1 MPEMTETQTPGRK
14 PKKKKNKESHN
25 AVERHRKEKINA
37 GINRIG
43 NLLPC
48 SQALKQSKNMILDQ
62 AFRYINEL
70 KKQNDTMLLEGGDKV
85 QAEEIRRLR
94 RQLEEL
100 RRESAHY
107 IELLKAHDINL
118 LEDPTV
124 HWKGKQRCAKVA
136 KVTPTHQLPK
146 GIIVYSNG
154 NVMCPAGSETSP
166 AKQPS
171 EALIL
176 QPPSDVSARLRVNGA
191 VLHVNTSSSTP
202 ALVPGSAATPTQSA
216 TGLRMVE
223 QCVVETPAA
232 APTLPPSV
240 SYITLQIP
248 AATSALPQ
256 QPQPVAPAPTLTVAA
271 TSSPQLPSESPAQPV
286 SSLTTVTQATT
297 TSRAAASVVCS
308 CVTQDTAMRNVSY
321 TAIPNSQ
328 ALLRAGAAGSTQTTW
343 TTLQMA
349 GNTVQPVCQ
358 SLSPPEV
365 INTTQTV
372 QQVTVCPVGTK
383 PSVQPIQIQMQPHV
397 PVQQAPITAHI
408 QAQPFQRP
416 PQLRPAILNQ
426 AQPQPQPVLAP
437 QPQCAVLPQAAIVPQ
452 PAVVA
457 HPAIVSQP
465 QPAVLQPASMVPHP
479 QAALIPQPQPALV
492 PQQQATV
499 LPLLQTMQVLQVNP
513 TGGTASAVTAPQNT
527 NNPSV
532 VILQQAST
540 CPTQS
545 VVREEMT
552 NQTPCQH
559 IVIIQAPN
567 QAAPAPQNPQVGM
580 VPAAVPAA
588 VPVVS
593 TQIPSTSSS
602 VSATALQSVGGKQL
616 VHILPRPVQP
626 QMNHPLQV
634 TQASS
639 STPVPPTPQT
649 ITVNGQ
655 VFALQPV
662 KTSDKP
668 SSQGGQSTLQLVQP
682 TTTEEPTTNVALKS
696 LGALSSLNQSISQG
710 LPLTISSQNNG
721 QSPAAPSSVVQQK
734 QPLAPTSVPG
744 TTLALPARQLQVP
757 GLNPVKS
764 GLVVNAPK
772 PTGKRLRTTLNTKR
786 TTAKRIKP
794 TKKKEL
800 SQAQPAVAVSAKPVA
815 AAGESQ
821 TVQVTVSQDVQS
833 STVTVTDI
841 PPTCTSAITT
851 PDCSKAIVNVTSTQN
866 AQIMIVCS
874 SSNESTALSQ
884 SYSQSKSPVSA
895 TQSDVVFSHSNASSS
910 VAAAVTTVSATSV
923 KPLVGVAV
931 PIEHEPAVVSD
942 NNSAVA
948 KLSVPEVKQA
958 TTSSTTG
965 TTQSTATTAVSR
977 QSRTGVSSA
986 TASVATATVSAACL
1000 TPICTSSI
1008 TATAPLSLN
1017 SQPASVCHSQVI
1029 PSNTHNP
1036 HSCNKSTSHTTTPAL
1051 VSTTVALSS
1060 PAVTFSASH
1069 SSVTI
1074 PTTSSELRKRVSTS
1088 RAPQQ
1093 QTDVNMPNRSPCH
1106 PAELKPTQ
1114 TPRGDREAQVERH
1127 STAADKEGLL
1137 PVTSDAPSRKDF
1149 ALSQPVYTNLD
1160 DQTVE
1165 HPMTSSRQTDSPMSA
1180 GPGGGRGFSVA
1191 SMLPQGHSIS
1201 ASSGSFGTFTFT
1213 SEQADMLALAMLE
1226 QDSPGRR
1233 SGSCSEDN
1241 TASANPT
1248 TATWDPPKT
1257 PPVSNSKERGSTGH
1271 QTKVTKPID
1280 TVTVKSGVQVSIRGQ
1295 NGEVTVSGP
1304 SGNRHPQNISYSQSQ
1319 SHPQVQSQISTQSA
1333 TVASLSV
1340 NNLIRPSSSQQLYP
1354 GSPSLAGQQGSVPSP
1369 VGTSGHIS
1377 QPSNNSLS
1385 PCSGAGQLNE
1395 YTPLKTALMRAQAGV
1410 GVSERQVKI
1419 ISKRQAQEEVML
1431 NTGKRPKPCPPS
1443 ASAVSRMDVKAADH
1457 SQMMTGQLPP
1467 TSAAVMTRINPESA
1481 GPLFS
1486 SNSFMS
1492 PGARPTDGHCPPQ
1505 GPAEQN
1511 QPGVLHLP
1519 QGHPQHAATQSGQ
1532 HLGANLYMKQQQQQ
1546 QEQQRHHLYHLQH
1559 HLTQSDPAQRHS
1571 LHQRALQQQEQQQQ
1585 HAQKKR
1591 GLVRGSQTGSPAG
1604 LQQKPHHLEK
1614 SGVQQQPH
1622 SHQQQ
1627 QQTQHQQHAQQQQQ
1641 QSQQHQQQS
1650 HQQSQQHQQQT
1661 QHQQSHHQQQTHQQQ
1676 PQTQHQ
1682 QHQQQQQQLQ
1692 QQQSSHSRHQQHL
1705 QQQIQQQQ
1713 QQQQQ
1718 HFRHQ
1723 EKSCDAQAAGSR
1735 AHHSSHLA
1743 QQEHLKP
1750 GQDHNAMQRMM
1761 SSRTLEQQLISPPSN
1776 PVSRSSDMA
1785 CAPSRQERHRV
1796 SNYSAEALIGKS
1808 STSGDQQQ
1816 RMGLHLQSGRGA
1828 TQEQPDLRGYL
1839 DTSRGKPN
1847 IAHNQQNRLPSDHP
1861 VSADVQ
1867 RVSECPPFKAMGGG
1881 GGGGGGAAHQLGG
1894 FEVQVSRGSD
1904 MSSKSVP
1911 PSQRG
1916 PQGQQQGGFR
1926 MGVGP
1931 PADAR
1936 NRGGYSAAHPG
1947 SQGVQVGPALS
1958 REQDGC
1964 HQSFMQSLLSP
1975 HLPEQGNHQRVHCCP
1990 PVSMEYSCV
1999 PGSSSGDIQAKT
2011 SSPSVPQT
2019 QKTPVMRLGEG
2030 NKGHISQ
2037 VSSNM
2042 HGGPGVRAGLPH
2054 PPTPHSSSEPGRS
2067 SAPSRPPTAVSQHSR
2082 NIARDAQPAK
2092 LRPGDRARSGALRH
2106 SNPFEPEGH
2115 LSLPSGGGVLLGRP
2129 QSGGEAR
2136 RSTIVRF
2143 MADSAQVP
2151 SDNNLVPDQHLAQNF
2166 GFPFI
2171 PEGGMNPPP
2180 PINANSTFI
2189 PPVSQPNA
2197 SRTPSLLPVEPQNT
2211 LPSFY
2216 PSYSPA
2222 AHPSLSSD
2230 VTLQYFPNQM
2240 FTSPSADKGSA
2251 APLNNR
2257 FGSILSPPRPV
2268 GFGQASFPLL
2278 PDMPPMPIANSS
2290 GITPHISNFSLT
2302 SLFPEIATGMPTDGS
2317 AMPMSPLLS
2326 LSNTSSADSGKQPN
2340 RPAHNISH
2348 ILGHD
2353 GSSAV

>member
-62 AFRYINEL
+62 AFRYITEL

-94 RQLEEL
+94 RQLDEL
-100 RRESAHY
+100 RRESAQY
-107 IELLKAHDINL
+107 IELLKAHDINI
-118 LEDPTV
+118 LEDPTI

-154 NVMCPAGSETSP
+154 NVMCPAGKETSP
-166 AKQPS
+166 GKQPS
-171 EALIL
+171 ETLIL
-176 QPPSDVSARLRVNGA
+176 QPPSEIGARLRVNGA
-191 VLHVNTSSSTP
+191 LLQVNTSSSTP
-202 ALVPGSAATPTQSA
+202 ALLPGSAATPTQS
-216 TGLRMVE
+216 TPGLRMIE

-232 APTLPPSV
+232 APSLPPSV

-248 AATSALPQ
+248 AATTALPQ
-256 QPQPVAPAPTLTVAA
+256 QPQPAAPAQTVTIATTSASHLPT
-271 TSSPQLPSESPAQPV
+271 ESPAQPM
-286 SSLTTVTQATT
+286 SNPTSQSAP
-297 TSRAAASVVCS
+297 TSRATVSEVCS
-308 CVTQDTAMRNVSY
+308 WVSQDTSISTVNY

-328 ALLRAGAAGSTQTTW
+328 GLLRPGAAGSTQTTW

-358 SLSPPEV
+358 TLPTPEV
-365 INTTQTV
+365 INTTQAV
-372 QQVTVCPVGTK
+372 QQVTVCPMGNK

-408 QAQPFQRP
+408 QAQPFQRA

-426 AQPQPQPVLAP
+426 AQPQPVLAP
-437 QPQCAVLPQAAIVPQ
+437 QPQCAVLPQSAIVPQ

-457 HPAIVSQP
+457 HPTVVSQT
-465 QPAVLQPASMVPHP
+465 QPAVLQPASLVPHP
-479 QAALIPQPQPALV
+479 PTGLITQPQPLSQPALV
-492 PQQQATV
+492 QQPQATV

-513 TGGTASAVTAPQNT
+513 TGATASGVTASQNT
-527 NNPSV
+527 NKPSV

-540 CPTQS
+540 CSTQP
-545 VVREEMT
+545 VVREEIT

-567 QAAPAPQNPQVGM
+567 QATPAPQNPQVG
-580 VPAAVPAA
+580 VVTAPVPAA

-593 TQIPSTSSS
+593 TQLPTTSSPTS
-602 VSATALQSVGGKQL
+602 VASLQSVGGKQL
-616 VHILPRPVQP
+616 VHILPRPAQS
-626 QMNHPLQV
+626 QISHPLQV
-634 TQASS
+634 TLASS
-639 STPVPPTPQT
+639 SPPVPPTPQT

-655 VFALQPV
+655 VFALQPM
-662 KTSDKP
+662 KTSDKS

-682 TTTEEPTTNVALKS
+682 TTTEEPTTNVALNS

-721 QSPAAPSSVVQQK
+721 QPPAAPPTVVQQK
-734 QPLAPTSVPG
+734 QPPAPASVPVSAH
-744 TTLALPARQLQVP
+744 TLPARQLQVP
-757 GLNPVKS
+757 CLNPVKP
-764 GLVVNAPK
+764 GLVGNASK
-772 PTGKRLRTTLNTKR
+772 PSGKRLRITLNTTR
-786 TTAKRIKP
+786 ATAKRTKP
-794 TKKKEL
+794 VKKKEP
-800 SQAQPAVAVSAKPVA
+800 SPVQPVVTVSTKPVA
-815 AAGESQ
+815 SAGESQ
-821 TVQVTVSQDVQS
+821 AAQVTVSQVLQS
-833 STVTVTDI
+833 SIVKVTDM
-841 PPTCTSAITT
+841 PSTCTTAVTT
-851 PDCSKAIVNVTSTQN
+851 TDCSGAIMANITSTQN
-866 AQIMIVCS
+866 SQVMIVCS
-874 SSNESTALSQ
+874 SSNESTVFSQ
-884 SYSQSKSPVSA
+884 SHPQSKNSVSA
-895 TQSDVVFSHSNASSS
+895 TPADVIFSHSNTSG
-910 VAAAVTTVSATSV
+910 VGTAVTTVSTTSV
-923 KPLVGVAV
+923 KPSVSAAVA
-931 PIEHEPAVVSD
+931 IESKSAVVSG
-942 NNSAVA
+942 NNSTVA
-948 KLSVPEVKQA
+948 KLSVPEVKQ
-958 TTSSTTG
+958 TTTGSATG
-965 TTQSTATTAVSR
+965 TTQSKSDATTAVSR
-977 QSRTGVSSA
+977 QSRSVVSSA
-986 TASVATATVSAACL
+986 VDTESHYTSTTVSTACL
-1000 TPICTSSI
+1000 TPVCTSNI
-1008 TATAPLSLN
+1008 TAPAPVSLNQATQPTSACCPQGSNTQAPL
-1017 SQPASVCHSQVI
+1017 P
-1029 PSNTHNP
+1029 
-1036 HSCNKSTSHTTTPAL
+1036 CNKPESQATTSPL
-1051 VSTTVALSS
+1051 VSTTEVLSS
-1060 PAVTFSASH
+1060 PAAAFTAAH
-1069 SSVTI
+1069 SSVTA
-1074 PTTSSELRKRVSTS
+1074 PTTNSEFRKRVPTS
-1088 RAPQQ
+1088 RAPAQ
-1093 QTDVNMPNRSPCH
+1093 QTDTNMANSSSCQS
-1106 PAELKPTQ
+1106 AEVK
-1114 TPRGDREAQVERH
+1114 TPQQPRRDREAQEERR
-1127 STAADKEGLL
+1127 STAAQKEGLVA
-1137 PVTSDAPSRKDF
+1137 VTSDSPSRKDF
-1149 ALSQPVYTNLD
+1149 ALSQQVYTNLD
-1160 DQTVE
+1160 DQTIE
-1165 HPMTSSRQTDSPMSA
+1165 HPMTSSRQTDSPMSTGA
-1180 GPGGGRGFSVA
+1180 GGGRGFSVA

-1213 SEQADMLALAMLE
+1213 SEQAEMLAMAILE

-1233 SGSCSEDN
+1233 TGGCSGDN

-1248 TATWDPPKT
+1248 TATWEPPKP
-1257 PPVSNSKERGSTGH
+1257 PPVSSSKERGSNG
-1271 QTKVTKPID
+1271 QQAKVTKPVD
-1280 TVTVKSGVQVSIRGQ
+1280 TVAVKTAAQVSVRGQ
-1295 NGEVTVSGP
+1295 AGEGSVSGP
-1304 SGNRHPQNISYSQSQ
+1304 NGSRHPHNISYSQSQ
-1319 SHPQVQSQISTQSA
+1319 TLPQVQSQSSSQSG

-1340 NNLIRPSSSQQLYP
+1340 NNLIRPSSSQQPYP
-1354 GSPSLAGQQGSVPSP
+1354 GSPSLAAQQGSVPSP
-1369 VGTSGHIS
+1369 VGTSAHIS
-1377 QPSNNSLS
+1377 QPPNNALS
-1385 PCSGAGQLNE
+1385 PCSGAAQLNE

-1410 GVSERQVKI
+1410 GVGERQVKI

-1443 ASAVSRMDVKAADH
+1443 ATTVSHMDIKAPDH
-1457 SQMMTGQLPP
+1457 SQMMGQLPP
-1467 TSAAVMTRINPESA
+1467 TSSAVMTRINTESG

-1486 SNSFMS
+1486 TNSFMS
-1492 PGARPTDGHCPPQ
+1492 PVVRPTDGHCPPQ
-1505 GPAEQN
+1505 GPPEQN
-1511 QPGVLHLP
+1511 QPGVLHVP
-1519 QGHPQHAATQSGQ
+1519 QGHPQHAASQPGQ
-1532 HLGANLYMKQQQQQ
+1532 HLGGNLYMKQQQ

-1559 HLTQSDPAQRHS
+1559 HLTQPDPAQRHS
-1571 LHQRALQQQEQQQQ
+1571 LHQRALQQQQQQEQQQ
-1585 HAQKKR
+1585 HVQKKR

-1604 LQQKPHHLEK
+1604 LQQKQHHLEK
-1614 SGVQQQPH
+1614 SGVQQPQQH
-1622 SHQQQ
+1622 SHQ
-1627 QQTQHQQHAQQQQQ
+1627 QQTQHQQHSQQP
-1641 QSQQHQQQS
+1641 QQHQQQS
-1650 HQQSQQHQQQT
+1650 HQQSQQHQQPT
-1661 QHQQSHHQQQTHQQQ
+1661 QHQQSHPQQHQQQTHQQQ
-1676 PQTQHQ
+1676 TQHQ
-1682 QHQQQQQQLQ
+1682 QHQQQQQLQ

-1705 QQQIQQQQ
+1705 QQQIQQQ
-1713 QQQQQ
+1713 

-1723 EKSCDAQAAGSR
+1723 EKSCEAQAAGSR

-1776 PVSRSSDMA
+1776 PVSRSSDLS

-1808 STSGDQQQ
+1808 STSGEQQQ
-1816 RMGLHLQSGRGA
+1816 RMGLHLQPGRGA

-1839 DTSRGKPN
+1839 DASRGKAN
-1847 IAHNQQNRLPSDHP
+1847 IAHNPQNRLPSDHP
-1861 VSADVQ
+1861 GSADVQ

-1881 GGGGGGAAHQLGG
+1881 AHQLSG
-1894 FEVQVSRGSD
+1894 FEAQVSRGSD
-1904 MSSKSVP
+1904 MAPKSVP

-1931 PADAR
+1931 PADGR

-1947 SQGVQVGPALS
+1947 SQGVQVGPALP
-1958 REQDGC
+1958 REQEGC

-1975 HLPEQGNHQRVHCCP
+1975 HLPEQSNHQRAVQCCP

-1999 PGSSSGDIQAKT
+1999 PGSSSGDIQAKA

-2019 QKTPVMRLGEG
+2019 QKAPAMRLGEG

-2042 HGGPGVRAGLPH
+2042 HGGPGVRTGLPH

-2067 SAPSRPPTAVSQHSR
+2067 SGPSRPPTAVSQHSR
-2082 NIARDAQPAK
+2082 HIGRDTQPTK
-2092 LRPGDRARSGALRH
+2092 LRLGDRPRSGTLRQ
-2106 SNPFEPEGH
+2106 SNPFEPDGH
-2115 LSLPSGGGVLLGRP
+2115 LPLPSGGGVLLSRP

-2151 SDNNLVPDQHLAQNF
+2151 SDNNLVPDQHLTQNF

-2222 AHPSLSSD
+2222 AHPSLPSD

-2240 FTSPSADKGSA
+2240 FTSPSTDKGSA
-2251 APLNNR
+2251 PPLNNR

>member
-62 AFRYINEL
+62 AFRYITEL

-107 IELLKAHDINL
+107 IELLKAHDISL
-118 LEDPTV
+118 LEDPTI

-154 NVMCPAGSETSP
+154 SVMCPAAKETSP

-171 EALIL
+171 ETLIL
-176 QPPSDVSARLRVNGA
+176 QPPSEVSARLRVNGA
-191 VLHVNTSSSTP
+191 LLQVNTSSSTP
-202 ALVPGSAATPTQSA
+202 ALLPGSTATPTHS
-216 TGLRMVE
+216 TPSLRMIE

-256 QPQPVAPAPTLTVAA
+256 QSQPATPAPNLTITA
-271 TSSPQLPSESPAQPV
+271 TSSSQPPTESPVQPV
-286 SSLTTVTQATT
+286 SSLTTLSQATT
-297 TSRAAASVVCS
+297 TSRAATSEVCP
-308 CVTQDTAMRNVSY
+308 CVTQDTAMRTVSY
-321 TAIPNSQ
+321 TTIPNSQ
-328 ALLRAGAAGSTQTTW
+328 ALLRVGAAGSTQTTW
-343 TTLQMA
+343 TTLQMS

-358 SLSPPEV
+358 SLPTPEV
-365 INTTQTV
+365 INTTQAV
-372 QQVTVCPVGTK
+372 QQVTVCPIGNK

-416 PQLRPAILNQ
+416 PQLQPAILNQ
-426 AQPQPQPVLAP
+426 AQPQPVLAP
-437 QPQCAVLPQAAIVPQ
+437 QPQCAVVPRAAIVPQ

-457 HPAIVSQP
+457 HPAMVSQP
-465 QPAVLQPASMVPHP
+465 QPAVLQPASLVPHP
-479 QAALIPQPQPALV
+479 PTALIPQPQPALV
-492 PQQQATV
+492 PQPQATV

-513 TGGTASAVTAPQNT
+513 TGGTATAVTAPQNT

-545 VVREEMT
+545 VVREEIT

-567 QAAPAPQNPQVGM
+567 QATPAPQNPQVGM
-580 VPAAVPAA
+580 VPSAVPAA

-593 TQIPSTSSS
+593 TQISTTSSS
-602 VSATALQSVGGKQL
+602 TSATPLQSVGGKQL
-616 VHILPRPVQP
+616 VHILPRPTQS

-639 STPVPPTPQT
+639 SPSVPPTPQT

-655 VFALQPV
+655 VFALQPM

-682 TTTEEPTTNVALKS
+682 TTSEEPTTNVALNS

-721 QSPAAPSSVVQQK
+721 QPPAAQSSVVQQK
-734 QPLAPTSVPG
+734 QPPAPASVPG
-744 TTLALPARQLQVP
+744 TSLALPVRQLQVP
-757 GLNPVKS
+757 CFSPVKS
-764 GLVVNAPK
+764 GLVVTGSK

-786 TTAKRIKP
+786 ATPKRTKP
-794 TKKKEL
+794 AKKKEL
-800 SQAQPAVAVSAKPVA
+800 SSTQPAVVVPAKPVP

-821 TVQVTVSQDVQS
+821 TVQVTVSQVLQS
-833 STVTVTDI
+833 STVKVTDI
-841 PPTCTSAITT
+841 PPTCTTAVTT
-851 PDCSKAIVNVTSTQN
+851 TGCSDAVADVTSSQN
-866 AQIMIVCS
+866 TQIMNVCS
-874 SSNESTALSQ
+874 SSNESTELMQ
-884 SYSQSKSPVSA
+884 SCLQSKISVGA
-895 TQSDVVFSHSNASSS
+895 AKTDILFSHTNTSG
-910 VAAAVTTVSATSV
+910 VATAVTATSATSV
-923 KPLVGVAV
+923 KPSVSANMA
-931 PIEHEPAVVSD
+931 IESQPAVISG
-942 NNSAVA
+942 NNSAPV
-948 KLSVPEVKQA
+948 KQSVPEVKQA
-958 TTSSTTG
+958 TTSSATG
-965 TTQSTATTAVSR
+965 TTQSMSAVTTGVSR
-977 QSRTGVSSA
+977 QSRSVVSPAGATETQCTSTTVS
-986 TASVATATVSAACL
+986 TASM
-1000 TPICTSSI
+1000 TPVCTSSL
-1008 TATAPLSLN
+1008 TASAPVSLN
-1017 SQPASVCHSQVI
+1017 QATQPTSVCQPQGSNSQG
-1029 PSNTHNP
+1029 PLP
-1036 HSCNKSTSHTTTPAL
+1036 CNKPVSVSQTKSSPL
-1051 VSTTVALSS
+1051 VSTSVALS
-1060 PAVTFSASH
+1060 ATH
-1069 SSVTI
+1069 SSVTA
-1074 PTTSSELRKRVSTS
+1074 PTTSSEFRKPVTTS
-1088 RAPQQ
+1088 RGQTQQ
-1093 QTDVNMPNRSPCH
+1093 ADVNMANPSPCH
-1106 PAELKPTQ
+1106 PAEVKPSQ
-1114 TPRGDREAQVERH
+1114 VPRGDREALVERH
-1127 STAADKEGLL
+1127 STATEKEGL
-1137 PVTSDAPSRKDF
+1137 VTATSDTSSRKDF
-1149 ALSQPVYTNLD
+1149 ALSQQVYTNLD
-1160 DQTVE
+1160 DQTIE
-1165 HPMTSSRQTDSPMSA
+1165 HPLTSSRQTDSPMSTGA
-1180 GPGGGRGFSVA
+1180 GGGRGFSVA
-1191 SMLPQGHSIS
+1191 SMLPQGHGIS

-1213 SEQADMLALAMLE
+1213 SEQAEMLALAMLE

-1233 SGSCSEDN
+1233 SGGCSGDN
-1241 TASANPT
+1241 TASANPP
-1248 TATWDPPKT
+1248 TATWEHPKT
-1257 PPVSNSKERGSTGH
+1257 PPVSSTKERGSAGQ
-1271 QTKVTKPID
+1271 QTKVTKPMD
-1280 TVTVKSGVQVSIRGQ
+1280 TVTVKPAVQVSVRGQ
-1295 NGEVTVSGP
+1295 AGEGSVSGP
-1304 SGNRHPQNISYSQSQ
+1304 NGSRHPQNISYSQSQ
-1319 SHPQVQSQISTQSA
+1319 SLSQVPSHSSSQSGT
-1333 TVASLSV
+1333 SLSV
-1340 NNLIRPSSSQQLYP
+1340 NNLIRPSSSQQPYP

-1369 VGTSGHIS
+1369 VGTSAHIS
-1377 QPSNNSLS
+1377 QPSNNALS
-1385 PCSGAGQLNE
+1385 PCSGAAQLNE

-1410 GVSERQVKI
+1410 GVGERQVKI

-1443 ASAVSRMDVKAADH
+1443 VTTVSHMDVKAPDH
-1457 SQMMTGQLPP
+1457 SQMMVGQLPP
-1467 TSAAVMTRINPESA
+1467 TSAAVMTRINSESA

-1486 SNSFMS
+1486 TNAFMS
-1492 PGARPTDGHCPPQ
+1492 PVVRPTDVHCPPQ
-1505 GPAEQN
+1505 GPPEQN

-1519 QGHPQHAATQSGQ
+1519 QGHPQHAATQPGQ
-1532 HLGANLYMKQQQQQ
+1532 HLGGNLYMKQQQ

-1559 HLTQSDPAQRHS
+1559 HLTQPDPAQRHS
-1571 LHQRALQQQEQQQQ
+1571 LHQRALQEQQQ
-1585 HAQKKR
+1585 HVQKKR

-1604 LQQKPHHLEK
+1604 LQQKQHHLEK

-1627 QQTQHQQHAQQQQQ
+1627 QTQHQQHTQQ

-1650 HQQSQQHQQQT
+1650 HQQSQQHQQPT
-1661 QHQQSHHQQQTHQQQ
+1661 QHQQSHHQPQAHQQQ

-1682 QHQQQQQQLQ
+1682 QHQQQQLQQ

-1713 QQQQQ
+1713 QQ

-1723 EKSCDAQAAGSR
+1723 EKSCEAQAAGTR

-1776 PVSRSSDMA
+1776 PVSRSSDLA

-1808 STSGDQQQ
+1808 STSGEQQQ
-1816 RMGLHLQSGRGA
+1816 RMGLHLQPGRGG

-1839 DTSRGKPN
+1839 DTSRGKAN
-1847 IAHNQQNRLPSDHP
+1847 IAHNPQNRLPSDHP

-1867 RVSECPPFKAMGGG
+1867 RVSECPPFKAMGA
-1881 GGGGGGAAHQLGG
+1881 GGGGAHQLSG
-1894 FEVQVSRGSD
+1894 FEAQVSRGSD
-1904 MSSKSVP
+1904 MAAKSVP

-1931 PADAR
+1931 PADGR
-1936 NRGGYSAAHPG
+1936 NRGGYSTAHPG
-1947 SQGVQVGPALS
+1947 SQGVQVGPALP
-1958 REQDGC
+1958 REQEGC

-1975 HLPEQGNHQRVHCCP
+1975 HLPEQSNHQRVQCCP

-1999 PGSSSGDIQAKT
+1999 PGSSSGDIQAKA

-2019 QKTPVMRLGEG
+2019 QKAPAMRLGEG
-2030 NKGHISQ
+2030 NKSHISQ

-2042 HGGPGVRAGLPH
+2042 HGGPGVRTGLPH
-2054 PPTPHSSSEPGRS
+2054 PPTPHSTSEPGRS

-2082 NIARDAQPAK
+2082 HIARDAQPTK
-2092 LRPGDRARSGALRH
+2092 LRPGDRARSGTLRH
-2106 SNPFEPEGH
+2106 SIPFEPEGH
-2115 LSLPSGGGVLLGRP
+2115 LPLPSGGGVLLSRP

-2151 SDNNLVPDQHLAQNF
+2151 SDNNLVPDQHLTQNF

-2222 AHPSLSSD
+2222 AHPSLPSD

-2240 FTSPSADKGSA
+2240 FTSPGADKGSA
-2251 APLNNR
+2251 PPLNNR

>member
-1 MPEMTETQTPGRK
+1 MPEMTETRTPGRK

-37 GINRIG
+37 GITRIG

-62 AFRYINEL
+62 AFRYITEL
-70 KKQNDTMLLEGGDKV
+70 KKQNDKMLLEGGDKV

-94 RQLEEL
+94 RQMEEL

-107 IELLKAHDINL
+107 IELLKDHDINI
-118 LEDPTV
+118 LEDPTI

-154 NVMCPAGSETSP
+154 NVKCPAGKETSP
-166 AKQPS
+166 AKRPS
-171 EALIL
+171 ETLIL
-176 QPPSDVSARLRVNGA
+176 QPPEVSARLRVNGA
-191 VLHVNTSSSTP
+191 LLQVNTSSSTP
-202 ALVPGSAATPTQSA
+202 VLLPGSTATPTQS
-216 TGLRMVE
+216 TPGLRMIE

-248 AATSALPQ
+248 AATTALPQ
-256 QPQPVAPAPTLTVAA
+256 QPLPAAPAQTFTMAA
-271 TSSPQLPSESPAQPV
+271 TSAAQLPTESPAQPV
-286 SSLTTVTQATT
+286 SNLTTLSQTITTPRATV
-297 TSRAAASVVCS
+297 SEVCS
-308 CVTQDTAMRNVSY
+308 WVTQDTAIRTVNY
-321 TAIPNSQ
+321 TAIPNNQ

-358 SLSPPEV
+358 SLPTSEV

-372 QQVTVCPVGTK
+372 QQVTVCPMGNK
-383 PSVQPIQIQMQPHV
+383 PTVQPIQPIQIQMQPHV
-397 PVQQAPITAHI
+397 PVQQAPITTHI

-426 AQPQPQPVLAP
+426 AQPQPVLAP
-437 QPQCAVLPQAAIVPQ
+437 QPQCAVIPQSAIVPQ

-457 HPAIVSQP
+457 HPAVVSQP
-465 QPAVLQPASMVPHP
+465 QPAVLQPASLVPHP
-479 QAALIPQPQPALV
+479 PTALIPQPQPALV
-492 PQQQATV
+492 PQPQATV

-513 TGGTASAVTAPQNT
+513 TGGTASGVTAPKNT

-540 CPTQS
+540 CPNQS
-545 VVREEMT
+545 VVREEIT

-580 VPAAVPAA
+580 VPAAVPTA

-593 TQIPSTSSS
+593 TQIPTTSSS
-602 VSATALQSVGGKQL
+602 TSATSLQSVGGKQL

-626 QMNHPLQV
+626 PMNHPLQV

-639 STPVPPTPQT
+639 SPPVPPTPQT

-655 VFALQPV
+655 VFALQPM
-662 KTSDKP
+662 KTSDKS

-682 TTTEEPTTNVALKS
+682 TTTEEPSTNVALNS

-721 QSPAAPSSVVQQK
+721 QPPAAPSSVVHQK
-734 QPLAPTSVPG
+734 QPPAPASVPG
-744 TTLALPARQLQVP
+744 TTFAIPARQLQVP
-757 GLNPVKS
+757 GLSPVKS
-764 GLVVNAPK
+764 GLVVNASK
-772 PTGKRLRTTLNTKR
+772 PSGKRLRTTSNTKR
-786 TTAKRIKP
+786 ATAKRTKP

-800 SQAQPAVAVSAKPVA
+800 SQAQPAVSVLAKPVA
-815 AAGESQ
+815 DAGESQ
-821 TVQVTVSQDVQS
+821 TVAVSPVLQS
-833 STVTVTDI
+833 STVKVTDI
-841 PPTCTSAITT
+841 PPTCTTAVTT
-851 PDCSKAIVNVTSTQN
+851 TDRSDTIANVTSTQN
-866 AQIMIVCS
+866 TQIMIVCS
-874 SSNESTALSQ
+874 SSNESTVFSQ
-884 SYSQSKSPVSA
+884 SHPQSKSSVSA
-895 TQSDVVFSHSNASSS
+895 TQTDVVFSHTNTSG
-910 VAAAVTTVSATSV
+910 VATAVTTASVTSV
-923 KPLVGVAV
+923 KPSVSTAVA
-931 PIEHEPAVVSD
+931 IESKPAVVSG

-958 TTSSTTG
+958 TTSLATG
-965 TTQSTATTAVSR
+965 TTQSKSAATTAVSR
-977 QSRTGVSSA
+977 QSRSLVSSA
-986 TASVATATVSAACL
+986 GATETLYTPTTVPTARL
-1000 TPICTSSI
+1000 TPVCTSSI
-1008 TATAPLSLN
+1008 TASAPVSLN
-1017 SQPASVCHSQVI
+1017 QATQPTSVCRPQVSNTQGPLPCNTPVSQPTTS
-1029 PSNTHNP
+1029 PSH
-1036 HSCNKSTSHTTTPAL
+1036 L
-1051 VSTTVALSS
+1051 TVALSS
-1060 PAVTFSASH
+1060 PAATFSAAH
-1069 SSVTI
+1069 SSVTA
-1074 PTTSSELRKRVSTS
+1074 PTTSSEFRKRVTTS
-1088 RAPQQ
+1088 RAPTQ
-1093 QTDVNMPNRSPCH
+1093 QTDVNMPNPSPCH
-1106 PAELKPTQ
+1106 PAEVKPPQ
-1114 TPRGDREAQVERH
+1114 PPRRDREAQERH
-1127 STAADKEGLL
+1127 STAAEKVGLVA
-1137 PVTSDAPSRKDF
+1137 VTSDTPSRKDF
-1149 ALSQPVYTNLD
+1149 ALSQQVYTNLD
-1160 DQTVE
+1160 DQTIE
-1165 HPMTSSRQTDSPMSA
+1165 HPMTSSRHTDSPMSTGA
-1180 GPGGGRGFSVA
+1180 GGGRGFSVA

-1233 SGSCSEDN
+1233 SGGCSGDN
-1241 TASANPT
+1241 NASMNPT
-1248 TATWDPPKT
+1248 TATWEPAPKA
-1257 PPVSNSKERGSTGH
+1257 PSLSSSKERGSTGQ
-1271 QTKVTKPID
+1271 QTKVTKPMD
-1280 TVTVKSGVQVSIRGQ
+1280 TVTAKPAVQVSVRGQ
-1295 NGEVTVSGP
+1295 AGEGSVSGP
-1304 SGNRHPQNISYSQSQ
+1304 NGSRHPQNISYSQPQ
-1319 SHPQVQSQISTQSA
+1319 SLPQVQSQSSSHSG

-1340 NNLIRPSSSQQLYP
+1340 NNLIRPSSSQQPYP

-1369 VGTSGHIS
+1369 VGPTSHIS
-1377 QPSNNSLS
+1377 QSSNNALS
-1385 PCSGAGQLNE
+1385 PCSGAAQLNE

-1410 GVSERQVKI
+1410 GVGERQVKI

-1443 ASAVSRMDVKAADH
+1443 ATTVSHMDVKAPDH
-1457 SQMMTGQLPP
+1457 SQMMVGHLPP
-1467 TSAAVMTRINPESA
+1467 TSSAIMTRINSES
-1481 GPLFS
+1481 GGSLFS
-1486 SNSFMS
+1486 TNSFMS
-1492 PGARPTDGHCPPQ
+1492 PVVRPTDGHCPPQ
-1505 GPAEQN
+1505 GPPEQS

-1519 QGHPQHAATQSGQ
+1519 QGHPQHAATQPGQ
-1532 HLGANLYMKQQQQQ
+1532 HLGGNLYMKQQQ

-1559 HLTQSDPAQRHS
+1559 HLTQPDPAQRHS
-1571 LHQRALQQQEQQQQ
+1571 LHQRALQQQQEQQQ
-1585 HAQKKR
+1585 HVQKKR

-1604 LQQKPHHLEK
+1604 LQQKQHHLEK
-1614 SGVQQQPH
+1614 SGVQQQQH
-1622 SHQQQ
+1622 SHQ
-1627 QQTQHQQHAQQQQQ
+1627 QQTQHQQHTQQQQ
-1641 QSQQHQQQS
+1641 QSQQHQQQP
-1650 HQQSQQHQQQT
+1650 HQQSQQHQQPT
-1661 QHQQSHHQQQTHQQQ
+1661 QHQQSHPQQHQQQTHQQQ

-1682 QHQQQQQQLQ
+1682 QHQQQQQQQLQ

-1713 QQQQQ
+1713 QQ

-1723 EKSCDAQAAGSR
+1723 EKSCEAQAAGSR

-1750 GQDHNAMQRMM
+1750 GQDHNAIQRMM

-1776 PVSRSSDMA
+1776 SVSRSSDLA

-1808 STSGDQQQ
+1808 STSGEQQQ
-1816 RMGLHLQSGRGA
+1816 RMGLHLQPGRGA

-1839 DTSRGKPN
+1839 DTSRGKAN
-1847 IAHNQQNRLPSDHP
+1847 IAHNPQNRLPSDHP
-1861 VSADVQ
+1861 GSADVQ

-1881 GGGGGGAAHQLGG
+1881 AHQLSG
-1894 FEVQVSRGSD
+1894 FEAQVSRGSD
-1904 MSSKSVP
+1904 MAPKSVP
-1911 PSQRG
+1911 SSQRG

-1931 PADAR
+1931 PADGR
-1936 NRGGYSAAHPG
+1936 NRGGYSTPHPG
-1947 SQGVQVGPALS
+1947 SQGVQVGPALP
-1958 REQDGC
+1958 REQEGC

-1975 HLPEQGNHQRVHCCP
+1975 HLPEQTNHQRVQCCP

-1999 PGSSSGDIQAKT
+1999 PGSSSVDIQAKA

-2019 QKTPVMRLGEG
+2019 QKAPGMRLGEG

-2067 SAPSRPPTAVSQHSR
+2067 SAPTRPPTAVSQHSR
-2082 NIARDAQPAK
+2082 HIARDTQPTK
-2092 LRPGDRARSGALRH
+2092 LRPGDRPRSGTLRQ

-2115 LSLPSGGGVLLGRP
+2115 LPLPSGGGVLLGRP

-2143 MADSAQVP
+2143 MADSGQVP
-2151 SDNNLVPDQHLAQNF
+2151 SDNNLVPDQHLTQNF

-2222 AHPSLSSD
+2222 AHPSLPSD

-2251 APLNNR
+2251 PPLNNR

-2326 LSNTSSADSGKQPN
+2326 LSNTSAADSGKQPN

>member
-14 PKKKKNKESHN
+14 PKKKKNKETHN
-25 AVERHRKEKINA
+25 AGERHRKEKINA
-37 GINRIG
+37 GITRIG

-62 AFRYINEL
+62 AFRYITEL
-70 KKQNDTMLLEGGDKV
+70 KKQNDTLLLEGGDKV

-94 RQLEEL
+94 RQMDDL

-107 IELLKAHDINL
+107 IELLKAHDINI
-118 LEDPTV
+118 LEDPTI
-124 HWKGKQRCAKVA
+124 HWKGKKRCAKVA

-154 NVMCPAGSETSP
+154 NVMCPAGKETSP

-171 EALIL
+171 ETIII
-176 QPPSDVSARLRVNGA
+176 QPPSEVSARLRVNGA
-191 VLHVNTSSSTP
+191 LLQVNTSSSTP
-202 ALVPGSAATPTQSA
+202 ALLPGSTATPIQS
-216 TGLRMVE
+216 TPGLRMIE
-223 QCVVETPAA
+223 QCVVEAPPAA
-232 APTLPPSV
+232 PALPPSV

-248 AATSALPQ
+248 AATAALPQ
-256 QPQPVAPAPTLTVAA
+256 QPQPAAPTPTLTIAA
-271 TSSPQLPSESPAQPV
+271 TSASQLPTESPAQPV
-286 SSLTTVTQATT
+286 SSVTTLTQAIT
-297 TSRAAASVVCS
+297 TSRAVASEVCS
-308 CVTQDTAMRNVSY
+308 WVTQDNAMRTISY
-321 TAIPNSQ
+321 TALPNSQ

-358 SLSPPEV
+358 SLPTPEV
-365 INTTQTV
+365 INPTQAV
-372 QQVTVCPVGTK
+372 QQVTVCPMGNK

-408 QAQPFQRP
+408 QAQPFQRQ

-426 AQPQPQPVLAP
+426 AQPQPVLAP
-437 QPQCAVLPQAAIVPQ
+437 QPQCAVLSQSAIAPQ
-452 PAVVA
+452 PGVVA
-457 HPAIVSQP
+457 HPTVVPSQP
-465 QPAVLQPASMVPHP
+465 QPAVLQPASLVPHP
-479 QAALIPQPQPALV
+479 ATALIPQPQPISQPALV
-492 PQQQATV
+492 PQPQATV

-513 TGGTASAVTAPQNT
+513 TGGTVSAVTAPQNT

-532 VILQQAST
+532 VILQQAGS
-540 CPTQS
+540 CQAQS
-545 VVREEMT
+545 VVREEIT

-567 QAAPAPQNPQVGM
+567 QVAPAPQNPQVGM

-593 TQIPSTSSS
+593 TQIPTTSSS
-602 VSATALQSVGGKQL
+602 TSANSLQSVGGKQL
-616 VHILPRPVQP
+616 VHILPRPVPP

-639 STPVPPTPQT
+639 SPPVPATPQT
-649 ITVNGQ
+649 ITVNGR
-655 VFALQPV
+655 VFALQPM
-662 KTSDKP
+662 KTSDKS
-668 SSQGGQSTLQLVQP
+668 SSQSGQSTLQLVQP
-682 TTTEEPTTNVALKS
+682 TTTEEPTTNVALNS

-710 LPLTISSQNNG
+710 LPLSISSQNNI
-721 QSPAAPSSVVQQK
+721 QPSAAPTSVVQQK
-734 QPLAPTSVPG
+734 QPPAPASVPG
-744 TTLALPARQLQVP
+744 TALALPARQLQVP
-757 GLNPVKS
+757 SLNPVKS
-764 GLVVNAPK
+764 GPVVNSSK
-772 PTGKRLRTTLNTKR
+772 PPGKRLCTTLNTKR
-786 TTAKRIKP
+786 ATTKRTKP
-794 TKKKEL
+794 VKKKEL
-800 SQAQPAVAVSAKPVA
+800 SQALPAAAVRAKPVV

-821 TVQVTVSQDVQS
+821 TVQVSVSQVVQS
-833 STVTVTDI
+833 STVKVTEIPTTCFTVV
-841 PPTCTSAITT
+841 TT
-851 PDCSKAIVNVTSTQN
+851 AACSEAVENVTSTQN
-866 AQIMIVCS
+866 SQITTVCS
-874 SSNESTALSQ
+874 SSSESTVLSQ
-884 SYSQSKSPVSA
+884 SHSHSKNSVTV
-895 TQSDVVFSHSNASSS
+895 TQTDVIFSHTNTSS
-910 VAAAVTTVSATSV
+910 VATAVTTASATMVKQTVSA
-923 KPLVGVAV
+923 AV
-931 PIEHEPAVVSD
+931 SIESKPAVVSG
-942 NNSAVA
+942 NSSAVT
-948 KLSVPEVKQA
+948 KPSVPEVKQP
-958 TTSSTTG
+958 TTSPATS
-965 TTQSTATTAVSR
+965 TTQSKSAATAAVSKP
-977 QSRTGVSSA
+977 SKSAVSSA
-986 TASVATATVSAACL
+986 GATETFSTTVSTACL
-1000 TPICTSSI
+1000 TPVCTSSLPV
-1008 TATAPLSLN
+1008 TAQVSLN
-1017 SQPASVCHSQVI
+1017 QATQPTSVCHPQV
-1029 PSNTHNP
+1029 SNTQDP
-1036 HSCNKSTSHTTTPAL
+1036 LTCNKHHSQATTSQL
-1051 VSTTVALSS
+1051 VSATVAISTH
-1060 PAVTFSASH
+1060 AATFSAAH
-1069 SSVTI
+1069 SSVTA
-1074 PTTSSELRKRVSTS
+1074 PTASSEIRKRVTTS
-1088 RAPQQ
+1088 RAPTQ
-1093 QTDVNMPNRSPCH
+1093 QTDVNMPNPPPCQ
-1106 PAELKPTQ
+1106 PAEDKPSQ
-1114 TPRGDREAQVERH
+1114 PPRRDREAQVEGH
-1127 STAADKEGLL
+1127 ATAAEKDGLVA
-1137 PVTSDAPSRKDF
+1137 VTSGPPSRKDF
-1149 ALSQPVYTNLD
+1149 ALSQQVYTNLD
-1160 DQTVE
+1160 DQTIE
-1165 HPMTSSRQTDSPMSA
+1165 HPMTSSRQTDSPMSSGA
-1180 GPGGGRGFSVA
+1180 GGGRGFSVA
-1191 SMLPQGHSIS
+1191 SMLPQGHTIS
-1201 ASSGSFGTFTFT
+1201 ASPGSYGTFTFT
-1213 SEQADMLALAMLE
+1213 SEQAEMLALAMLE

-1233 SGSCSEDN
+1233 SGSCSGN

-1248 TATWDPPKT
+1248 AATWEPPKT
-1257 PPVSNSKERGSTGH
+1257 PAVSSSKDRGSTG
-1271 QTKVTKPID
+1271 QQAKVTKPMD
-1280 TVTVKSGVQVSIRGQ
+1280 TVTVKPAAQVSVRAQAGEGP
-1295 NGEVTVSGP
+1295 NGS
-1304 SGNRHPQNISYSQSQ
+1304 RHPQNISYSQSQ
-1319 SHPQVQSQISTQSA
+1319 PLPQVQSQSSSQSG

-1340 NNLIRPSSSQQLYP
+1340 NNLIRPSSSQQPYP

-1369 VGTSGHIS
+1369 AGTSAHIS
-1377 QPSNNSLS
+1377 QPSSNALS
-1385 PCSGAGQLNE
+1385 PCPGAAQLNE

-1410 GVSERQVKI
+1410 GVGERQVKI

-1443 ASAVSRMDVKAADH
+1443 ATTVSHMDVKAPDH
-1457 SQMMTGQLPP
+1457 SQMMVGQLPP
-1467 TSAAVMTRINPESA
+1467 TSSAVMTRINSES
-1481 GPLFS
+1481 GVPLFS
-1486 SNSFMS
+1486 TNSFMS
-1492 PGARPTDGHCPPQ
+1492 PVVRPTDGHCPPQ
-1505 GPAEQN
+1505 GPPEQN

-1532 HLGANLYMKQQQQQ
+1532 HLGGNIYMKQQ

-1559 HLTQSDPAQRHS
+1559 HLTQPDAAQRHS
-1571 LHQRALQQQEQQQQ
+1571 LQQRALQQQEQQQQ
-1585 HAQKKR
+1585 HVQKKR
-1591 GLVRGSQTGSPAG
+1591 ALVRGSQSGSPAG
-1604 LQQKPHHLEK
+1604 LQQKQHHLEK
-1614 SGVQQQPH
+1614 SGVQQQH

-1627 QQTQHQQHAQQQQQ
+1627 QQTQHQQHTQQP

-1650 HQQSQQHQQQT
+1650 HQQSQQHQQPT
-1661 QHQQSHHQQQTHQQQ
+1661 QHQQSHPQQHQQQTHQQQ

-1682 QHQQQQQQLQ
+1682 QHQQQQLQQQ

-1713 QQQQQ
+1713 QQQ

-1723 EKSCDAQAAGSR
+1723 EKSCEAQGAGSR

-1761 SSRTLEQQLISPPSN
+1761 STRTLEQQLIPPPSN
-1776 PVSRSSDMA
+1776 PVSRSSDLA

-1796 SNYSAEALIGKS
+1796 SSYSAEALIGKS
-1808 STSGDQQQ
+1808 STSGEQQQ
-1816 RMGLHLQSGRGA
+1816 RMGLHLQPGRGA

-1839 DTSRGKPN
+1839 DTSRGKAN
-1847 IAHNQQNRLPSDHP
+1847 IAHNPQNRLPSDHP
-1861 VSADVQ
+1861 GSADVQ

-1881 GGGGGGAAHQLGG
+1881 AHQLGG
-1894 FEVQVSRGSD
+1894 FEAQVSRGSD
-1904 MSSKSVP
+1904 MAPKSVP
-1911 PSQRG
+1911 SSQRG

-1931 PADAR
+1931 PADGR
-1936 NRGGYSAAHPG
+1936 NRYSAAHPG
-1947 SQGVQVGPALS
+1947 SQGVQVGLP
-1958 REQDGC
+1958 REQEGC

-1975 HLPEQGNHQRVHCCP
+1975 HLPEQSNHQRAVQCCP

-1999 PGSSSGDIQAKT
+1999 PGSSSGDIQAKA

-2019 QKTPVMRLGEG
+2019 QKAPAMRLGEG

-2042 HGGPGVRAGLPH
+2042 HGGPGVRTGLPH

-2082 NIARDAQPAK
+2082 HIARDTQPTK
-2092 LRPGDRARSGALRH
+2092 LRPGDRPRSGTLRQ

-2115 LSLPSGGGVLLGRP
+2115 LPLPSGGGMLLSRP
-2129 QSGGEAR
+2129 QSGGER

-2151 SDNNLVPDQHLAQNF
+2151 SDNNLVPDQHLTQNF

-2211 LPSFY
+2211 LSSFY
-2216 PSYSPA
+2216 TSYSPA
-2222 AHPSLSSD
+2222 AHPSLPSD
-2230 VTLQYFPNQM
+2230 VTLQYLSNQM

-2251 APLNNR
+2251 PPLNNR

-2268 GFGQASFPLL
+2268 GFGQPSFPLL

-2326 LSNTSSADSGKQPN
+2326 LSNTSAADSGKQPN

>member
-62 AFRYINEL
+62 AFRYITEL

-100 RRESAHY
+100 RKESAHY

-118 LEDPTV
+118 LEDPTIN
-124 HWKGKQRCAKVA
+124 WKGKQRCAKVA

-154 NVMCPAGSETSP
+154 NVMCPAGKDASP
-166 AKQPS
+166 GKQPA
-171 EALIL
+171 ETLIL
-176 QPPSDVSARLRVNGA
+176 QPQSEVSGRLRVNGA
-191 VLHVNTSSSTP
+191 LLQVNTSSSTP
-202 ALVPGSAATPTQSA
+202 ALLPGSAVTPTQS
-216 TGLRMVE
+216 TPGLRVVE
-223 QCVVETPAA
+223 QCVVETPSA

-248 AATSALPQ
+248 TATTALPQ
-256 QPQPVAPAPTLTVAA
+256 QPPPPAAAQTLTIAA
-271 TSSPQLPSESPAQPV
+271 TSASQLVTESPALPV
-286 SSLTTVTQATT
+286 STLTTFSQTVT
-297 TSRAAASVVCS
+297 RAKASEVCS
-308 CVTQDTAMRNVSY
+308 WVAQDTAIRTVSY

-358 SLSPPEV
+358 SLPTPEV
-365 INTTQTV
+365 SNTTQAV
-372 QQVTVCPVGTK
+372 QQVTLCPMGNK
-383 PSVQPIQIQMQPHV
+383 PSVQPIQIQMQPNV
-397 PVQQAPITAHI
+397 PVQQAPLTAHI

-426 AQPQPQPVLAP
+426 AQPQPVLAP
-437 QPQCAVLPQAAIVPQ
+437 QPQCAVLPQ

-457 HPAIVSQP
+457 HPAVASQP
-465 QPAVLQPASMVPHP
+465 QPAVLQPASLLPNP
-479 QAALIPQPQPALV
+479 PTALIPQPQPLPQPALV
-492 PQQQATV
+492 PQQQATM

-513 TGGTASAVTAPQNT
+513 TGATASGVTASQNT

-532 VILQQAST
+532 VILQQASS

-545 VVREEMT
+545 VVREEIT

-580 VPAAVPAA
+580 LSAAVPSA
-588 VPVVS
+588 VPAVS
-593 TQIPSTSSS
+593 TQISTTSSS
-602 VSATALQSVGGKQL
+602 TSATSLQSVGGKQL

-626 QMNHPLQV
+626 QMNHPLHV

-639 STPVPPTPQT
+639 SPPVPPTPQT

-655 VFALQPV
+655 VFALQPM
-662 KTSDKP
+662 KTSDKA

-682 TTTEEPTTNVALKS
+682 TTTEEPTTNVALNS
-696 LGALSSLNQSISQG
+696 LGALSNLNQSISQG

-721 QSPAAPSSVVQQK
+721 QAPAAPLSVVQQQ
-734 QPLAPTSVPG
+734 QPPAPAPVSG
-744 TTLALPARQLQVP
+744 TTLALPVRQLQVP
-757 GLNPVKS
+757 CLNPVTS
-764 GLVVNAPK
+764 GLVVNASK
-772 PTGKRLRTTLNTKR
+772 PSGKRLRTTLNIKR
-786 TTAKRIKP
+786 ATAKRTKP
-794 TKKKEL
+794 VKKKVL
-800 SQAQPAVAVSAKPVA
+800 SQGQPAVAVSAKPMA
-815 AAGESQ
+815 PAEESQ
-821 TVQVTVSQDVQS
+821 TVQVTVSQVLQCSPVKITDIP
-833 STVTVTDI
+833 STCTTAVTVTDSSVA
-841 PPTCTSAITT
+841 TG
-851 PDCSKAIVNVTSTQN
+851 NVTSTPN
-866 AQIMIVCS
+866 TKKIVVCS
-874 SSNESTALSQ
+874 SSSETTIFSQ
-884 SYSQSKSPVSA
+884 AHSQSKSSVSA
-895 TQSDVVFSHSNASSS
+895 SQSDAVFSHTNTSGM
-910 VAAAVTTVSATSV
+910 AATVTTINATSA
-923 KPLVGVAV
+923 KPSISAALVTDSK
-931 PIEHEPAVVSD
+931 PAVVPS
-942 NNSAVA
+942 NNSTVT
-948 KLSVPEVKQA
+948 KVSVSEVKQP
-958 TTSSTTG
+958 TTSTTTS
-965 TTQSTATTAVSR
+965 TTQSKSAATTAVSR
-977 QSRTGVSSA
+977 QSRSVVSCTGA
-986 TASVATATVSAACL
+986 TEIGYTSTAVCTACL
-1000 TPICTSSI
+1000 TPVCTSSI
-1008 TATAPLSLN
+1008 TTTAPISLN
-1017 SQPASVCHSQVI
+1017 QASQATSVCRPQG
-1029 PSNTHNP
+1029 SNTQAP
-1036 HSCNKSTSHTTTPAL
+1036 LPCNKPQSQSTTSSS
-1051 VSTTVALSS
+1051 VSTTVPLSS
-1060 PAVTFSASH
+1060 PAPFSAAH
-1069 SSVTI
+1069 SSVAA
-1074 PTTSSELRKRVSTS
+1074 PSASSEFRKRVSTS
-1088 RAPQQ
+1088 RAPTQ
-1093 QTDVNMPNRSPCH
+1093 QTDINMSNPSPCH
-1106 PAELKPTQ
+1106 PTEVKPPQ
-1114 TPRGDREAQVERH
+1114 APRRDRESQEERH
-1127 STAADKEGLL
+1127 SIAAEKGNL
-1137 PVTSDAPSRKDF
+1137 VAATSDTPSRKDF
-1149 ALSQPVYTNLD
+1149 GLSQQVYTNLD
-1160 DQTVE
+1160 DQTLE
-1165 HPMTSSRQTDSPMSA
+1165 HPMTSSRQTDSPMSTGA
-1180 GPGGGRGFSVA
+1180 GGGRGFSVA

-1213 SEQADMLALAMLE
+1213 SEQAEMLALAMLE

-1233 SGSCSEDN
+1233 SGGCSGDN
-1241 TASANPT
+1241 TASTNPT
-1248 TATWDPPKT
+1248 TATWEPPKT
-1257 PPVSNSKERGSTGH
+1257 SPVSASKERGSTGQ
-1271 QTKVTKPID
+1271 QTKVAKPMD
-1280 TVTVKSGVQVSIRGQ
+1280 TVTVKPAVQVSVRGQ
-1295 NGEVTVSGP
+1295 VGEGSVSGP
-1304 SGNRHPQNISYSQSQ
+1304 NGSRHPQNISYSQSQ
-1319 SHPQVQSQISTQSA
+1319 SLPQVQSQSSSQSG

-1340 NNLIRPSSSQQLYP
+1340 NNLIRPSSSQQPYP

-1369 VGTSGHIS
+1369 VGTSAHIS
-1377 QPSNNSLS
+1377 QPSSNALS
-1385 PCSGAGQLNE
+1385 PCSGAAPPNE

-1410 GVSERQVKI
+1410 GVGERQVKI
-1419 ISKRQAQEEVML
+1419 ISKRQAQEAVML

-1443 ASAVSRMDVKAADH
+1443 VSTVGHMDVKAPDH
-1457 SQMMTGQLPP
+1457 SQMMVGQLLP
-1467 TSAAVMTRINPESA
+1467 TSSTVMTRINSESG

-1486 SNSFMS
+1486 TNSFMS
-1492 PGARPTDGHCPPQ
+1492 PVVRPIDGHCPPQ
-1505 GPAEQN
+1505 GPPEQN

-1519 QGHPQHAATQSGQ
+1519 QGHPQHAATQPGQ
-1532 HLGANLYMKQQQQQ
+1532 HLGGNLYMKQQQ

-1559 HLTQSDPAQRHS
+1559 HLTQPDPAQRHS
-1571 LHQRALQQQEQQQQ
+1571 LHQRALQQQQQQQEQQQ
-1585 HAQKKR
+1585 HVQKKR

-1604 LQQKPHHLEK
+1604 LQQKQHHLEK
-1614 SGVQQQPH
+1614 SGVQQQQQH

-1627 QQTQHQQHAQQQQQ
+1627 QQTQHQQHAQQQQ
-1641 QSQQHQQQS
+1641 SQQHPQQS
-1650 HQQSQQHQQQT
+1650 HQQSQAHQQPT
-1661 QHQQSHHQQQTHQQQ
+1661 QHQQSHPQQHQQQTHQQQ

-1682 QHQQQQQQLQ
+1682 QHQQQQQQQQQLQ

-1713 QQQQQ
+1713 

-1723 EKSCDAQAAGSR
+1723 EKSCEAQAAGSR
-1735 AHHSSHLA
+1735 AHHSNHLA

-1776 PVSRSSDMA
+1776 PVSRSSDLA
-1785 CAPSRQERHRV
+1785 CTPSRQERHRV

-1808 STSGDQQQ
+1808 TTSGEQQQ
-1816 RMGLHLQSGRGA
+1816 RMALHLQPGHGA
-1828 TQEQPDLRGYL
+1828 TQEQQDLRGYL
-1839 DTSRGKPN
+1839 DTSRGKAN
-1847 IAHNQQNRLPSDHP
+1847 IAHNPQTRLPSDHP
-1861 VSADVQ
+1861 GSADVQ
-1867 RVSECPPFKAMGGG
+1867 RVTECPPFKAMV
-1881 GGGGGGAAHQLGG
+1881 GGGGAHQLSG
-1894 FEVQVSRGSD
+1894 FEAQVSRGSD
-1904 MSSKSVP
+1904 MAPKSVP

-1926 MGVGP
+1926 MNVGP
-1931 PADAR
+1931 PADGR
-1936 NRGGYSAAHPG
+1936 NRGGYSGAHPG

-1958 REQDGC
+1958 REQEGC

-1975 HLPEQGNHQRVHCCP
+1975 HLPEQSNHQRAVQCCP

-1999 PGSSSGDIQAKT
+1999 PGSSSGDIQAKA

-2019 QKTPVMRLGEG
+2019 QKAPAMRLGEG

-2067 SAPSRPPTAVSQHSR
+2067 SAPSRTLTAVSQHSR
-2082 NIARDAQPAK
+2082 HITRDTQPTK
-2092 LRPGDRARSGALRH
+2092 LRPGDRPRSGALRP

-2115 LSLPSGGGVLLGRP
+2115 LPLPSGGGVLLSRP

-2143 MADSAQVP
+2143 MADSGQVP
-2151 SDNNLVPDQHLAQNF
+2151 SENNLVPDQHITQNF

-2189 PPVSQPNA
+2189 PPVSQPNT

-2222 AHPSLSSD
+2222 AHPSLPSD

-2251 APLNNR
+2251 PPLNNR

>member
-62 AFRYINEL
+62 AFRYITEL
-70 KKQNDTMLLEGGDKV
+70 KKQNDTLLLEGGDKV

-94 RQLEEL
+94 RQMEEL

-107 IELLKAHDINL
+107 IELLKANDINI

-136 KVTPTHQLPK
+136 KVPPTHQLPK

-154 NVMCPAGSETSP
+154 NVMCPAGKETSP
-166 AKQPS
+166 TKQPS
-171 EALIL
+171 ETLIL
-176 QPPSDVSARLRVNGA
+176 QQPSEVSARLRVNGA
-191 VLHVNTSSSTP
+191 LLQVNTSSSTP
-202 ALVPGSAATPTQSA
+202 ALLPGSTATPIQS
-216 TGLRMVE
+216 TPGLRMIE

-248 AATSALPQ
+248 AATTALPQ
-256 QPQPVAPAPTLTVAA
+256 QPQPATPAPTLTIAA
-271 TSSPQLPSESPAQPV
+271 TSATQIHTESSVQSVPN
-286 SSLTTVTQATT
+286 LTTLTQAIA
-297 TSRAAASVVCS
+297 TSRAAASEVCS
-308 CVTQDTAMRNVSY
+308 WVTQDTAMRTVNY

-358 SLSPPEV
+358 SLPTPEV
-365 INTTQTV
+365 ISTTQAV
-372 QQVTVCPVGTK
+372 QQVTVCPLGNK

-408 QAQPFQRP
+408 QAQHFQRP
-416 PQLRPAILNQ
+416 TQLRPAMLNQ
-426 AQPQPQPVLAP
+426 AQPQSVLAS
-437 QPQCAVLPQAAIVPQ
+437 QPQCAVLSQSAIVPQ
-452 PAVVA
+452 PGIVAHTAVV
-457 HPAIVSQP
+457 PSQP
-465 QPAVLQPASMVPHP
+465 QPAVLQPASLVPHAP
-479 QAALIPQPQPALV
+479 TALIPQPQPIPQPALV
-492 PQQQATV
+492 PQPQATV

-513 TGGTASAVTAPQNT
+513 TGGTASGVTAPQNT

-532 VILQQAST
+532 VILQQASS

-545 VVREEMT
+545 VVREELT
-552 NQTPCQH
+552 NPTPCQH

-567 QAAPAPQNPQVGM
+567 QVAPAPQNPQVGM
-580 VPAAVPAA
+580 VPAAVPTA

-593 TQIPSTSSS
+593 TQIPTTSSS
-602 VSATALQSVGGKQL
+602 TSGTSLQSVGGKQL

-626 QMNHPLQV
+626 QVNNPLQV

-639 STPVPPTPQT
+639 SPPVPPTPQT

-655 VFALQPV
+655 VFALQPM
-662 KTSDKP
+662 KTSDKS
-668 SSQGGQSTLQLVQP
+668 SSQAGQSTLQLVQP
-682 TTTEEPTTNVALKS
+682 TTTEEPTTNVALNS

-721 QSPAAPSSVVQQK
+721 QPPVVPSSVVSAVQQK
-734 QPLAPTSVPG
+734 QSPAPVSVPG
-744 TTLALPARQLQVP
+744 TALALPVRQLQVP
-757 GLNPVKS
+757 CLNPVKS
-764 GLVVNAPK
+764 GLVVSASK
-772 PTGKRLRTTLNTKR
+772 PPGKRLRTTLNAKR
-786 TTAKRIKP
+786 ATAKR
-794 TKKKEL
+794 TKSARKKEL
-800 SQAQPAVAVSAKPVA
+800 SQAPPAVAVAAKPVVTT
-815 AAGESQ
+815 GESQ
-821 TVQVTVSQDVQS
+821 TVQVSVSQVLQS
-833 STVTVTDI
+833 ASTIKATGI
-841 PPTCTSAITT
+841 PTTCTTVVTT
-851 PDCSKAIVNVTSTQN
+851 TDPSKAVGNAPSTHNTQLT
-866 AQIMIVCS
+866 IVCS
-874 SSNESTALSQ
+874 SSSDATVFSQ
-884 SYSQSKSPVSA
+884 PHPQSKISVSA
-895 TQSDVVFSHSNASSS
+895 TQTEVPFSHTNTSGMAT
-910 VAAAVTTVSATSV
+910 AVTTADATLAKPTVSAAVAIES
-923 KPLVGVAV
+923 KPAG
-931 PIEHEPAVVSD
+931 
-942 NNSAVA
+942 NNSTVT
-948 KLSVPEVKQA
+948 KLPVPEVKKP
-958 TTSSTTG
+958 TTSSETS
-965 TTQSTATTAVSR
+965 TTQSKSAATTVVSKP
-977 QSRTGVSSA
+977 SKSVVSSA
-986 TASVATATVSAACL
+986 GAAETSTTVSTACL
-1000 TPICTSSI
+1000 TPVRTSVPTTPPVSSHQ
-1008 TATAPLSLN
+1008 ATQPTPVSRHQSNNQDPLPCN
-1017 SQPASVCHSQVI
+1017 KPQSQP
-1029 PSNTHNP
+1029 T
-1036 HSCNKSTSHTTTPAL
+1036 TSL
-1051 VSTTVALSS
+1051 SVSTTVALPS
-1060 PAVTFSASH
+1060 PAAVFSAAH
-1069 SSVTI
+1069 SSVTA
-1074 PTTSSELRKRVSTS
+1074 PTTSSEFKKRVTTS
-1088 RAPQQ
+1088 RAPTQP
-1093 QTDVNMPNRSPCH
+1093 TDMNMPNTSPCH
-1106 PAELKPTQ
+1106 PAEIKPPQ
-1114 TPRGDREAQVERH
+1114 PPRRDREVPIERH
-1127 STAADKEGLL
+1127 STAAVKDSLVEA
-1137 PVTSDAPSRKDF
+1137 TSGTTSRKDF
-1149 ALSQPVYTNLD
+1149 ALSQQVYTNLD
-1160 DQTVE
+1160 DQTIE
-1165 HPMTSSRQTDSPMSA
+1165 HPMTSSRQTDSPMSSGA
-1180 GPGGGRGFSVA
+1180 GAGRSFSVA
-1191 SMLPQGHSIS
+1191 SMLPQGHTIS
-1201 ASSGSFGTFTFT
+1201 GSSGSFGTFTFT
-1213 SEQADMLALAMLE
+1213 SEQAEMLALAMLE

-1233 SGSCSEDN
+1233 SGSCSGN
-1241 TASANPT
+1241 TASTNPT
-1248 TATWDPPKT
+1248 AATWEPPK
-1257 PPVSNSKERGSTGH
+1257 PPVVSSSKDRGSTGQ
-1271 QTKVTKPID
+1271 QTKVTKPMD
-1280 TVTVKSGVQVSIRGQ
+1280 TVKPTVQASVRGQ
-1295 NGEVTVSGP
+1295 AAEGSNGS
-1304 SGNRHPQNISYSQSQ
+1304 RLPQNISYSQSQ
-1319 SHPQVQSQISTQSA
+1319 SVPQVQSQSSSQSG

-1340 NNLIRPSSSQQLYP
+1340 NNLIRPSSSQQPYP

-1369 VGTSGHIS
+1369 VGTPAHIS
-1377 QPSNNSLS
+1377 QPPNNALS
-1385 PCSGAGQLNE
+1385 PCSGAAQLNE

-1410 GVSERQVKI
+1410 GVGERQVKI

-1443 ASAVSRMDVKAADH
+1443 ATTVSHMDVKAPDH
-1457 SQMMTGQLPP
+1457 SQMMVGQLPP
-1467 TSAAVMTRINPESA
+1467 TSSAVMTRINADSG

-1486 SNSFMS
+1486 TNSFMS
-1492 PGARPTDGHCPPQ
+1492 PVVRPTDGHCPPQ
-1505 GPAEQN
+1505 GPPEQN

-1519 QGHPQHAATQSGQ
+1519 QGHPQHAVTQPGQ
-1532 HLGANLYMKQQQQQ
+1532 HLGGNIYMKQQQ

-1559 HLTQSDPAQRHS
+1559 HLTQPDPAQRHS
-1571 LHQRALQQQEQQQQ
+1571 LHQRALQQQQEQQQQ
-1585 HAQKKR
+1585 QQQQQQQHVQKKR

-1604 LQQKPHHLEK
+1604 LQQKQHHLEK
-1614 SGVQQQPH
+1614 SGVQQQQH
-1622 SHQQQ
+1622 SHQQ
-1627 QQTQHQQHAQQQQQ
+1627 QQTQHQQHTQQQ

-1650 HQQSQQHQQQT
+1650 HQQSQQHQQPT
-1661 QHQQSHHQQQTHQQQ
+1661 QHQQSHPQQQTHQQQ

-1692 QQQSSHSRHQQHL
+1692 QQQQSSHSRHQQHI
-1705 QQQIQQQQ
+1705 QQQIQQ

-1723 EKSCDAQAAGSR
+1723 EKSCEAQATGSR
-1735 AHHSSHLA
+1735 GHHSSHLA

-1761 SSRTLEQQLISPPSN
+1761 STRTLEQQLIPSPSN
-1776 PVSRSSDMA
+1776 PASRSSDLA

-1796 SNYSAEALIGKS
+1796 SSYSAEALIGKS
-1808 STSGDQQQ
+1808 STSGEQQQ
-1816 RMGLHLQSGRGA
+1816 RMGLHLQPGRGT
-1828 TQEQPDLRGYL
+1828 TQDQPDLRGYL
-1839 DTSRGKPN
+1839 DTSRGKAN
-1847 IAHNQQNRLPSDHP
+1847 IAHNPQNRLPSDHQG
-1861 VSADVQ
+1861 SADVQ
-1867 RVSECPPFKAMGGG
+1867 RVSECPPFKPMGGG
-1881 GGGGGGAAHQLGG
+1881 AHQLGG
-1894 FEVQVSRGSD
+1894 FEAQVSRGSD
-1904 MSSKSVP
+1904 MAPKSVP
-1911 PSQRG
+1911 SSQRG

-1931 PADAR
+1931 PPDGR
-1936 NRGGYSAAHPG
+1936 NRYSAAHPG
-1947 SQGVQVGPALS
+1947 SQGVQVGLP
-1958 REQDGC
+1958 REQEGC

-1975 HLPEQGNHQRVHCCP
+1975 HLPEQSNHQRAVQCCP

-1999 PGSSSGDIQAKT
+1999 PGSSSGDIQAKA

-2019 QKTPVMRLGEG
+2019 QKAPSMRLGEG

-2054 PPTPHSSSEPGRS
+2054 PPTPHGSSEPGRS
-2067 SAPSRPPTAVSQHSR
+2067 SAPSRPPAAVSQHSR
-2082 NIARDAQPAK
+2082 HIARDTQATK
-2092 LRPGDRARSGALRH
+2092 LRPGDRPRSGTLRQ
-2106 SNPFEPEGH
+2106 SNPFEPDGH
-2115 LSLPSGGGVLLGRP
+2115 LPLPSGGGVLLGRP

-2143 MADSAQVP
+2143 MADSGQVP
-2151 SDNNLVPDQHLAQNF
+2151 GDNNLVPDQHLTQNF

-2171 PEGGMNPPP
+2171 PEGGMNPP

-2222 AHPSLSSD
+2222 AHPSLPSD

-2251 APLNNR
+2251 PPLNNR

-2326 LSNTSSADSGKQPN
+2326 LSNTSAADSGKQPN

>member
-62 AFRYINEL
+62 AFRYITEL

-118 LEDPTV
+118 LEDPTI

-146 GIIVYSNG
+146 GIIVYSND
-154 NVMCPAGSETSP
+154 NVVCPAGKETSP

-171 EALIL
+171 ETLIL
-176 QPPSDVSARLRVNGA
+176 QPPSEVSARLSVNGA
-191 VLHVNTSSSTP
+191 LLQVNTSSSTP
-202 ALVPGSAATPTQSA
+202 ALLPGSAATPTQS
-216 TGLRMVE
+216 TPGLRMIE
-223 QCVVETPAA
+223 QCVVETPTA

-248 AATSALPQ
+248 AATSALPP
-256 QPQPVAPAPTLTVAA
+256 QPQPATPAPTLTIAA
-271 TSSPQLPSESPAQPV
+271 TSSSQLPGESPAQ
-286 SSLTTVTQATT
+286 SNLTTLTQAIT
-297 TSRAAASVVCS
+297 TSRAAASEVCS
-308 CVTQDTAMRNVSY
+308 WVTQDTAIRTVGY
-321 TAIPNSQ
+321 TAVPNSQ

-358 SLSPPEV
+358 SLPTSEV
-365 INTTQTV
+365 INTTQAV
-372 QQVTVCPVGTK
+372 QQVTVCPMGNK
-383 PSVQPIQIQMQPHV
+383 SSVQPIQIQMQPHV

-416 PQLRPAILNQ
+416 PQLRPTILNQ
-426 AQPQPQPVLAP
+426 AQPQPVLAP

-465 QPAVLQPASMVPHP
+465 QPQPAVLQPASLVPHP
-479 QAALIPQPQPALV
+479 PTALIPQTQPTLV
-492 PQQQATV
+492 PQPQATV

-513 TGGTASAVTAPQNT
+513 TGGTASGVTAPQNT

-545 VVREEMT
+545 VVREEIT

-567 QAAPAPQNPQVGM
+567 QAVAAPQNPQVGM
-580 VPAAVPAA
+580 VPAPVPAA

-593 TQIPSTSSS
+593 TQIPTTSSS
-602 VSATALQSVGGKQL
+602 ASVTSLQSVGGKQL

-626 QMNHPLQV
+626 QMNHPLQAS
-634 TQASS
+634 QASS
-639 STPVPPTPQT
+639 SPPVPPAPQT

-655 VFALQPV
+655 VFALQPM

-682 TTTEEPTTNVALKS
+682 TTTEEPTTNVALNS

-710 LPLTISSQNNG
+710 LPLTISNQNNG
-721 QSPAAPSSVVQQK
+721 QPPATPSSVVQQK
-734 QPLAPTSVPG
+734 QPIAPASVPG

-757 GLNPVKS
+757 LPVRS
-764 GLVVNAPK
+764 GLVVTASK
-772 PTGKRLRTTLNTKR
+772 PTGKRLRTRAAAKR
-786 TTAKRIKP
+786 TKP
-794 TKKKEL
+794 AKKKEL
-800 SQAQPAVAVSAKPVA
+800 SQAQPAAAAVVVSAKPVA
-815 AAGESQ
+815 AAEESQ
-821 TVQVTVSQDVQS
+821 TVQHTVSEVLQS
-833 STVTVTDI
+833 STVKVTDV
-841 PPTCTSAITT
+841 PPTCTATVTTTECSEAI
-851 PDCSKAIVNVTSTQN
+851 ANVTSTQN
-866 AQIMIVCS
+866 SQIMIVCS
-874 SSNESTALSQ
+874 SSNESTVPSQ
-884 SYSQSKSPVSA
+884 SHLPSKSSVSA
-895 TQSDVVFSHSNASSS
+895 TQADVILSHTNTSG
-910 VAAAVTTVSATSV
+910 VAAAVTANSTTSV
-923 KPLVGVAV
+923 KPSVSA
-931 PIEHEPAVVSD
+931 AVVVESKQAVASG
-942 NNSAVA
+942 NNSTVA
-948 KLSVPEVKQA
+948 RHSVPEVKQA
-958 TTSSTTG
+958 TTSSATG
-965 TTQSTATTAVSR
+965 TTQSKSAATVAVSR
-977 QSRTGVSSA
+977 PSKSAVSSA
-986 TASVATATVSAACL
+986 GTTETRYTPATVSAACL
-1000 TPICTSSI
+1000 TPVCTSSI
-1008 TATAPLSLN
+1008 TATTPVSLN
-1017 SQPASVCHSQVI
+1017 QVTQPTSVCHTQA
-1029 PSNTHNP
+1029 PP
-1036 HSCNKSTSHTTTPAL
+1036 PCNKPLSQTTTSPL
-1051 VSTTVALSS
+1051 VSATVALSS
-1060 PAVTFSASH
+1060 PAATLSTAH
-1069 SSVTI
+1069 SSVTA
-1074 PTTSSELRKRVSTS
+1074 PTTSSEFRKRVTTS
-1088 RAPQQ
+1088 RAPTQ
-1093 QTDVNMPNRSPCH
+1093 QTDVNMPNPSPCH
-1106 PAELKPTQ
+1106 PTEVKPPQ
-1114 TPRGDREAQVERH
+1114 PPRRDREAQVERH
-1127 STAADKEGLL
+1127 STVAEKDGLVAA
-1137 PVTSDAPSRKDF
+1137 TSDTPSRKDF
-1149 ALSQPVYTNLD
+1149 ALSQQVYTNLD
-1160 DQTVE
+1160 DQTIE
-1165 HPMTSSRQTDSPMSA
+1165 HSMTSSRQTDSPMSTGA
-1180 GPGGGRGFSVA
+1180 GGGRGFSVA

-1213 SEQADMLALAMLE
+1213 SEQAEMLALAMLE

-1233 SGSCSEDN
+1233 SGGCSGDN

-1248 TATWDPPKT
+1248 TATWEPPKT
-1257 PPVSNSKERGSTGH
+1257 PPVSSSKERGSAGQ
-1271 QTKVTKPID
+1271 QTKVTKPMD
-1280 TVTVKSGVQVSIRGQ
+1280 TVTVKPSVQVSVRGQ
-1295 NGEVTVSGP
+1295 AGEGSVSGP
-1304 SGNRHPQNISYSQSQ
+1304 NGSRHPQNITYSQSH
-1319 SHPQVQSQISTQSA
+1319 SLPQVQSQSSSQSG

-1340 NNLIRPSSSQQLYP
+1340 NNLIRPSSTQQPYP

-1369 VGTSGHIS
+1369 VGTSAHIS
-1377 QPSNNSLS
+1377 QTSNNALS

-1395 YTPLKTALMRAQAGV
+1395 YTPSALMRAQAGGGV
-1410 GVSERQVKI
+1410 GERQVKI

-1431 NTGKRPKPCPPS
+1431 NTGKRPKPCAPS
-1443 ASAVSRMDVKAADH
+1443 ATTVSHMEVKAPDH
-1457 SQMMTGQLPP
+1457 SQMMVGQLPP
-1467 TSAAVMTRINPESA
+1467 TSVAAMARINPESA

-1486 SNSFMS
+1486 TNSFMS
-1492 PGARPTDGHCPPQ
+1492 PVVRPTDGHCPPQ
-1505 GPAEQN
+1505 GPPEQN

-1519 QGHPQHAATQSGQ
+1519 QGHPQHAANQPGQ
-1532 HLGANLYMKQQQQQ
+1532 HLGGNLYMKQQQ

-1559 HLTQSDPAQRHS
+1559 HLTQPDPAQRHS
-1571 LHQRALQQQEQQQQ
+1571 LHQRALQQQQEQQQQ
-1585 HAQKKR
+1585 HVQKKR
-1591 GLVRGSQTGSPAG
+1591 TLVRGSQTGSPAG
-1604 LQQKPHHLEK
+1604 LQQKQHHLEK
-1614 SGVQQQPH
+1614 SGVQQQQPH
-1622 SHQQQ
+1622 SHQ
-1627 QQTQHQQHAQQQQQ
+1627 QQTQHQQHTQQQQ

-1650 HQQSQQHQQQT
+1650 HQQSQQHQQPT

-1682 QHQQQQQQLQ
+1682 QHQ
-1692 QQQSSHSRHQQHL
+1692 HL
-1705 QQQIQQQQ
+1705 QQQIQQQ

-1723 EKSCDAQAAGSR
+1723 EKSCEAQAAGSR

-1776 PVSRSSDMA
+1776 PVSRSSDLA

-1808 STSGDQQQ
+1808 STSGEQQQ
-1816 RMGLHLQSGRGA
+1816 RMGLHLQPGRGA

-1839 DTSRGKPN
+1839 DTSRGKAN
-1847 IAHNQQNRLPSDHP
+1847 IAHNPQNRLPSDHP
-1861 VSADVQ
+1861 GSADVQ

-1881 GGGGGGAAHQLGG
+1881 GAHQLSG
-1894 FEVQVSRGSD
+1894 FEAQVSRGSD
-1904 MSSKSVP
+1904 MAPKSVP

-1926 MGVGP
+1926 MAVGP
-1931 PADAR
+1931 PADGR
-1936 NRGGYSAAHPG
+1936 NRGGYSTAHPG
-1947 SQGVQVGPALS
+1947 SQGIQVGPALP
-1958 REQDGC
+1958 REQEGC

-1975 HLPEQGNHQRVHCCP
+1975 HLPEQSNHQRVQCCP

-1999 PGSSSGDIQAKT
+1999 PGSSSGDIQAKS

-2019 QKTPVMRLGEG
+2019 QKAPAMRLGEG

-2082 NIARDAQPAK
+2082 HIARETQPTK
-2092 LRPGDRARSGALRH
+2092 LRPGDRARSGTLRH

-2115 LSLPSGGGVLLGRP
+2115 LPLPSGGGVLLSRP

-2151 SDNNLVPDQHLAQNF
+2151 SDNNLVPDQHLTQNF

-2222 AHPSLSSD
+2222 AHPSLPSD

-2251 APLNNR
+2251 PPLNNR

>member
-62 AFRYINEL
+62 AFRYITEL

-107 IELLKAHDINL
+107 IELLKAHDINI
-118 LEDPTV
+118 LEDPTI

-154 NVMCPAGSETSP
+154 NVMCPEGKETSP
-166 AKQPS
+166 GKQTSETLIIQTPS
-171 EALIL
+171 E
-176 QPPSDVSARLRVNGA
+176 VSASLRVNGA
-191 VLHVNTSSSTP
+191 VLQVNTSSSTP
-202 ALVPGSAATPTQSA
+202 ALLPGSTATPTQS
-216 TGLRMVE
+216 TPGLRMIE
-223 QCVVETPAA
+223 QCVVEAPTA
-232 APTLPPSV
+232 APSLPPSV

-248 AATSALPQ
+248 AATTALSQ
-256 QPQPVAPAPTLTVAA
+256 QTQPAAPAQTLTIAA
-271 TSSPQLPSESPAQPV
+271 TSASHLLTESPAQPV
-286 SSLTTVTQATT
+286 SNLTSLTKTINTPKAT
-297 TSRAAASVVCS
+297 ASEVCS
-308 CVTQDTAMRNVSY
+308 CVTQDTALRTVSY
-321 TAIPNSQ
+321 TTIPNSQ

-358 SLSPPEV
+358 SLPTPEV
-365 INTTQTV
+365 INTTQAV
-372 QQVTVCPVGTK
+372 QQVTVCPVGNK

-426 AQPQPQPVLAP
+426 AMPQTVLAP
-437 QPQCAVLPQAAIVPQ
+437 QPQCAVLPQSAIVPQ
-452 PAVVA
+452 PAVIA
-457 HPAIVSQP
+457 HPAVVSQT
-465 QPAVLQPASMVPHP
+465 QPAVLQSASLVTHP
-479 QAALIPQPQPALV
+479 PTALIPQPQPLPQQALV

-513 TGGTASAVTAPQNT
+513 TGGTASCVTAPQNT
-527 NNPSV
+527 NNQSV
-532 VILQQAST
+532 VILQQAAA

-545 VVREEMT
+545 VIREEIT
-552 NQTPCQH
+552 NPTPCQH

-567 QAAPAPQNPQVGM
+567 QAAATPQNPQVGV

-588 VPVVS
+588 VPGVS
-593 TQIPSTSSS
+593 QIPTTSSS
-602 VSATALQSVGGKQL
+602 TTATTIQSVGGKQL

-626 QMNHPLQV
+626 QMNQPLQV

-639 STPVPPTPQT
+639 SPPAPPTPQT

-655 VFALQPV
+655 VFALQPM

-668 SSQGGQSTLQLVQP
+668 NSQGVPSTLQLVQP
-682 TTTEEPTTNVALKS
+682 TTTEEPTTNVALNS

-710 LPLTISSQNNG
+710 LPISISTQNTG
-721 QSPAAPSSVVQQK
+721 HSPAASSSVVQQK
-734 QPLAPTSVPG
+734 QPPAPASVPG
-744 TTLALPARQLQVP
+744 PTLALPVRQLQVP
-757 GLNPVKS
+757 SLNPVKS
-764 GLVVNAPK
+764 GLVVNAIK
-772 PTGKRLRTTLNTKR
+772 PSGKSLRTNLN
-786 TTAKRIKP
+786 AKRPAARRTKAV
-794 TKKKEL
+794 KKKGL
-800 SQAQPAVAVSAKPVA
+800 SQAQPAVAVSAKPLA
-815 AAGESQ
+815 AEENK
-821 TVQVTVSQDVQS
+821 TVQVTASQVLQP
-833 STVTVTDI
+833 STLKVTEISPVCTTAVT
-841 PPTCTSAITT
+841 TT
-851 PDCSKAIVNVTSTQN
+851 DCNVATEIVTSTQN
-866 AQIMIVCS
+866 TQIMILCS
-874 SSNESTALSQ
+874 SSDSTILGQ
-884 SYSQSKSPVSA
+884 SHPQSKNSANA
-895 TQSDVVFSHSNASSS
+895 TQTGTHTDSNGTAT
-910 VAAAVTTVSATSV
+910 AVTTVNTTLV
-923 KPLVGVAV
+923 KPSVSAAVAT
-931 PIEHEPAVVSD
+931 ETKPAVVSGIK
-942 NNSAVA
+942 SVVA
-948 KLSVPEVKQA
+948 KPSVPEVKQPTSSLA
-958 TTSSTTG
+958 TSST
-965 TTQSTATTAVSR
+965 QSKSAATPAVSR
-977 QSRTGVSSA
+977 PSRSVVSTASA
-986 TASVATATVSAACL
+986 TETQYSPPTISTVCL
-1000 TPICTSSI
+1000 TSICTSVPTTTLVSPHQ
-1008 TATAPLSLN
+1008 AA
-1017 SQPASVCHSQVI
+1017 QPTSVCRPQA
-1029 PSNTHNP
+1029 SNNQP
-1036 HSCNKSTSHTTTPAL
+1036 PLSCNKPDPQPITSPL
-1051 VSTTVALSS
+1051 VQAPVAVSS
-1060 PAVTFSASH
+1060 PAATFSAAH
-1069 SSVTI
+1069 SSVTA
-1074 PTTSSELRKRVSTS
+1074 PTTSSDFRKRVTTS
-1088 RAPQQ
+1088 RAPTQ
-1093 QTDVNMPNRSPCH
+1093 QTDMPNPSSCQPTEVKPPQPPRKEREVQEERQNRA
-1106 PAELKPTQ
+1106 AE
-1114 TPRGDREAQVERH
+1114 
-1127 STAADKEGLL
+1127 KEVL
-1137 PVTSDAPSRKDF
+1137 VSAISDTPSRKDF
-1149 ALSQPVYTNLD
+1149 ALSQQVYTNLD
-1160 DQTVE
+1160 DQTTE
-1165 HPMTSSRQTDSPMSA
+1165 HPLTSSRQTDSPMSTGA
-1180 GPGGGRGFSVA
+1180 GGGRGFSVA

-1201 ASSGSFGTFTFT
+1201 TSSGSFGTFTFT
-1213 SEQADMLALAMLE
+1213 SEQAEMLALAMLE
-1226 QDSPGRR
+1226 QDSPSRR
-1233 SGSCSEDN
+1233 SGDN
-1241 TASANPT
+1241 TASTNPST
-1248 TATWDPPKT
+1248 GTWEPPKT
-1257 PPVSNSKERGSTGH
+1257 PAVSSSKERGSTG
-1271 QTKVTKPID
+1271 QQAKVTKAAD
-1280 TVTVKSGVQVSIRGQ
+1280 ALTVKPAIQVS
-1295 NGEVTVSGP
+1295 VSGH

-1319 SHPQVQSQISTQSA
+1319 PLPQVQSQSSSQSGS
-1333 TVASLSV
+1333 VASLSV
-1340 NNLIRPSSSQQLYP
+1340 NNLIRQSSSQQPYP
-1354 GSPSLAGQQGSVPSP
+1354 GSPSLGSQQGSVPSP
-1369 VGTSGHIS
+1369 AGSSAHLS
-1377 QPSNNSLS
+1377 QPSNNALS
-1385 PCSGAGQLNE
+1385 PCSGAAQLNE

-1410 GVSERQVKI
+1410 SVGERQVKI

-1443 ASAVSRMDVKAADH
+1443 APTVSHMDVKAVDH
-1457 SQMMTGQLPP
+1457 SQMMVGQLPP
-1467 TSAAVMTRINPESA
+1467 TSSAVMTRINTESG

-1486 SNSFMS
+1486 TNSFMS
-1492 PGARPTDGHCPPQ
+1492 PVVRPTDGHCPPQ
-1505 GPAEQN
+1505 GPPEQN

-1519 QGHPQHAATQSGQ
+1519 QGHPQHTATQPGQ
-1532 HLGANLYMKQQQQQ
+1532 HLGGNPYMKQQQ

-1559 HLTQSDPAQRHS
+1559 HLTQPDPAQRHS
-1571 LHQRALQQQEQQQQ
+1571 LHQRALQQQQQEHQ
-1585 HAQKKR
+1585 HVQKKR

-1604 LQQKPHHLEK
+1604 LQQKQHHLEK
-1614 SGVQQQPH
+1614 SGVQQQH
-1622 SHQQQ
+1622 AHQ
-1627 QQTQHQQHAQQQQQ
+1627 QQTQHQQHTQ
-1641 QSQQHQQQS
+1641 QQHQQQP
-1650 HQQSQQHQQQT
+1650 HQQSQQHQQPT
-1661 QHQQSHHQQQTHQQQ
+1661 QHQQSHPQQHQQQTHPQQ

-1682 QHQQQQQQLQ
+1682 QHQQQQQLQQ

-1713 QQQQQ
+1713 

-1723 EKSCDAQAAGSR
+1723 EKSCEAQAAGSR
-1735 AHHSSHLA
+1735 GHHSSHLA
-1743 QQEHLKP
+1743 QEHLKS
-1750 GQDHNAMQRMM
+1750 GQDHSAMQRMM

-1776 PVSRSSDMA
+1776 PVARSSDLA

-1808 STSGDQQQ
+1808 STSGEQQQ
-1816 RMGLHLQSGRGA
+1816 RMGLHLQPGRGA

-1839 DTSRGKPN
+1839 DTSRGKAN
-1847 IAHNQQNRLPSDHP
+1847 IAHNQQNRLPSDHSGP
-1861 VSADVQ
+1861 ADVQ

-1881 GGGGGGAAHQLGG
+1881 PHQLGG
-1894 FEVQVSRGSD
+1894 FEAQVSRGSE
-1904 MSSKSVP
+1904 MASKSVP
-1911 PSQRG
+1911 TSQRG

-1931 PADAR
+1931 PADGR

-1947 SQGVQVGPALS
+1947 SQGVQVGPALP
-1958 REQDGC
+1958 REQEGC

-1975 HLPEQGNHQRVHCCP
+1975 HLPEQSNHQRAVQCCP
-1990 PVSMEYSCV
+1990 PVSMDYSCV

-2019 QKTPVMRLGEG
+2019 QKTPAMRLGEG

-2054 PPTPHSSSEPGRS
+2054 PPPSHSSSEPGRS

-2082 NIARDAQPAK
+2082 HIARDTQATK
-2092 LRPGDRARSGALRH
+2092 LRPGDRPRSGALRQ

-2115 LSLPSGGGVLLGRP
+2115 LSLPSGGGVLLSRP

-2151 SDNNLVPDQHLAQNF
+2151 NDNNLVPEQHLTQNF

-2222 AHPSLSSD
+2222 AHPSLPSD

-2251 APLNNR
+2251 PPLNNR

-2278 PDMPPMPIANSS
+2278 PDMPPMPITNSS